1 MKFTLY
7 MPTKVFYGKNCVKEQ
22 AKEFSAFGNKALIV
36 TGKSSGKKSG
46 ALKDVTDILIS
57 LSIEYWVF
65 DKVENN
71 PSLETVKKGSIIA
84 KANQVSVIIAIGG
97 GSPIDAAKAI
107 AALSVNNIEPIELLT
122 TSIKIPSLPIIVIPT
137 TAGTGSEVTPYSI
150 LTAKQFNTKK
160 NFYSPYSFPTITFLD
175 YKYTCSLPDRVTIDT
190 AFDAFS
196 HLLESYLS
204 NKCTKQSAI
213 YAIEG
218 LKVFANC
225 LLAIDER
232 KFTDNIRDQL
242 LYASYMG
249 GLAITLTGTTIIH
262 AMGYSLT
269 YYKALSHGHANTL
282 FIGEYLRFN
291 NQADKEKIEN
301 VLKILKFSA
310 IIDLE
315 TYLLKNIGKKPTIS
329 QEEINKFATLAM
341 TQGSVKNN
349 PRVIKE
355 SDIIKIYQ
363 KVLLR

>member
-7 MPTKVFYGKNCVKEQ
+7 MPTKVFYGKDCVKEQ
-22 AKEFSAFGNKALIV
+22 ASEFSTFGSKALIV
-36 TGKSSGKKSG
+36 TGKSSGVKSG

-57 LSIEYWVF
+57 LSIDYWVF

-71 PSLETVKKGSIIA
+71 PSLETVKEGSIIA
-84 KANQVSVIIAIGG
+84 KANQVTLIIAIGG

-107 AALSVNNIEPIELLT
+107 AALSTNNIEPIELLT
-122 TSIKIPSLPIIVIPT
+122 TSIKAPSLPIIAIPT

-175 YKYTCSLPDRVTIDT
+175 YQYTCSLPKSVTIDT

-204 NKCTKQSAI
+204 VNNTQQSAI

-218 LKVFANC
+218 LKAFSNC
-225 LLAIDER
+225 LHAIDDR
-232 KFTDNIRDQL
+232 NFTDEIRDQL

-291 NQADKEKIEN
+291 NQVVKEKIDN
-301 VLKILKFSA
+301 VLRILKFSSVTE
-310 IIDLE
+310 LE
-315 TYLLKNIGKKPTIS
+315 TYFLKHVGEKPITS
-329 QEEINKFATLAM
+329 QEEINQFAKLAM

-349 PRVIKE
+349 PRIVKE
-355 SDIIKIYQ
+355 RDIVKIYQ